1 MDNIKDDLQEHG
13 FLYFL
18 AFTPILIS
26 FFFRLFL
33 QIPVIGTVWLYA
45 APFTLLV
52 YWAWVGGAYREKI
65 KSPVRAILVGNI
77 FGIILLLMYIWQFV
91 LLPEGA
97 RDLTFAYLSQLFSLP
112 LEFITMWIGLL
123 FEPDPKVPTMVT
135 ANIVQFVGFL
145 LMIVAFTIGYFGKKR
160 AEEKKN

>member
-18 AFTPILIS
+18 AFTPIIIS
-26 FFFRLFL
+26 FFFHLIL

-52 YWAWVGGAYREKI
+52 YWAWVGSVYREKI

-77 FGIILLLMYIWQFV
+77 FGIILLLFYFWQFV

-97 RDLTFAYLSQLFSLP
+97 QDLTFAYLSQLFSLP
-112 LEFITMWIGLL
+112 LEFATMWIGLL
-123 FEPDPKVPTMVT
+123 LEPDPEVT
-135 ANIVQFVGFL
+135 TIITSNAVQFIGFI
-145 LMIVAFTIGYFGKKR
+145 LMIISFAIGYFVKKR
-160 AEEKKN
+160 TEEKED